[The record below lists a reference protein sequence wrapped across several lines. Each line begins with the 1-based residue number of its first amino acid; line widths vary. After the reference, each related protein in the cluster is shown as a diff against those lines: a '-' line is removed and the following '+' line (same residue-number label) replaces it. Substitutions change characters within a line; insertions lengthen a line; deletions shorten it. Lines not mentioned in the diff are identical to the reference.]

1 MGAPSVRSGLP
12 LWSLDELYLVEAI
25 TVQIWKIYTTHK
37 TIQLWKQIQ
46 MKMPMTFANTDE
58 NTIRLIGPFSVLH
71 R

>member
-1 MGAPSVRSGLP
+1 M
-12 LWSLDELYLVEAI
+12 EN
-25 TVQIWKIYTTHK
+25 IYKHK

-58 NTIRLIGPFSVLH
+58 NTLRLIEPFSVLH